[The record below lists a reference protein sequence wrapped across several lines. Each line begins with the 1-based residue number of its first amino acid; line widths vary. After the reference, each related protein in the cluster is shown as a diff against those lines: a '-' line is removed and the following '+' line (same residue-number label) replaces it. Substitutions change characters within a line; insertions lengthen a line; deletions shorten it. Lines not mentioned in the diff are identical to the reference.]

1 MIRENMFPEGG
12 KAGQRPKT
20 RNEPED
26 LRPRQMLSV
35 ARDNGQKRIAWNEAS
50 NVGRSQILRGFV
62 NHNK

>member
-1 MIRENMFPEGG
+1 MFPEGG

-35 ARDNGQKRIAWNEAS
+35 AGDNGQKRIGWNEAS

>member
-1 MIRENMFPEGG
+1 MFPEGG

-35 ARDNGQKRIAWNEAS
+35 AGDNGQKRIDWNEAS